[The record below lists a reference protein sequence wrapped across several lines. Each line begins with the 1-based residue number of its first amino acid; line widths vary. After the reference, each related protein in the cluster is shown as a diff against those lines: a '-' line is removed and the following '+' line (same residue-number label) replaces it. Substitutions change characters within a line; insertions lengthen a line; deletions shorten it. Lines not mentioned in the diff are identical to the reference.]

1 VRPPHGETI
10 ATTVQ
15 VMERSGTKEAAE
27 ALLRELPSV
36 RGAYVREDVFGHPRE
51 IHILLSPGPAPRHF
65 ARDVRS
71 LLEERLGIPVDQRVI
86 SIAQLAPE
94 HALPA
99 ADSDLVASPD
109 GAAQARPDDAAQP
122 APPWPGAVAG
132 QASSG
137 NEAATSAQSRLHDRA
152 GKDAA
157 GDESHDASSPGN
169 EPEVANDSGDTGRDR
184 TNPTEPR
191 LRFIGTE
198 TSRRGG
204 RLTVTA
210 RLAGWREEFVG
221 SDTQV
226 DSAHARLR
234 SGARAIL
241 DAANQACAP
250 RGRFELEDAAR
261 IRALG
266 RDYVLLTVVAHAPRL
281 GRRPLTLAGA
291 HAVESEEEG
300 AAALAAL
307 KAVNRV
313 LALILADDATPPRR
327 TR

>member
-1 VRPPHGETI
+1 VRPPRGETI

-94 HALPA
+94 HAPPA
-99 ADSDLVASPD
+99 ASPDAAPDPEAAPLPDATAPRPSAPAAPTERRTSDTGTASRQESQPAGRASNHARGDHSADATSDDVRPNAANGPGGSDSDLT
-109 GAAQARPDDAAQP
+109 AAADF
-122 APPWPGAVAG
+122 
-132 QASSG
+132 
-137 NEAATSAQSRLHDRA
+137 
-152 GKDAA
+152 
-157 GDESHDASSPGN
+157 
-169 EPEVANDSGDTGRDR
+169 
-184 TNPTEPR
+184 R
-191 LRFIGTE
+191 LRFLGTE

-210 RLAGWREEFVG
+210 RLAGGHAEFVG

-226 DSAHARLR
+226 DSAHALLR

-241 DAANQACAP
+241 DAANQACAA

-266 RDYVLLTVVAHAPRL
+266 REYVLLTVVAHAPRL

-291 HAVESEEEG
+291 HAVETEEEG
-300 AAALAAL
+300 ASALAAL

-313 LALILADDATPPRR
+313 LGLILADDAALPRR
-327 TR
+327 AR

>member
-1 VRPPHGETI
+1 M
-10 ATTVQ
+10 A
-15 VMERSGTKEAAE
+15 
-27 ALLRELPSV
+27 
-36 RGAYVREDVFGHPRE
+36 RGCGRTSLVRERG
-51 IHILLSPGPAPRHF
+51 G
-65 ARDVRS
+65 
-71 LLEERLGIPVDQRVI
+71 
-86 SIAQLAPE
+86 
-94 HALPA
+94 
-99 ADSDLVASPD
+99 
-109 GAAQARPDDAAQP
+109 DA
-122 APPWPGAVAG
+122 
-132 QASSG
+132 
-137 NEAATSAQSRLHDRA
+137 AQSRLHDRA

-281 GRRPLTLAGA
+281 GRRPSRWRA
-291 HAVESEEEG
+291 HMPS
-300 AAALAAL
+300 
-307 KAVNRV
+307 KAKRKGPQ
-313 LALILADDATPPRR
+313 LWPR
-327 TR
+327 